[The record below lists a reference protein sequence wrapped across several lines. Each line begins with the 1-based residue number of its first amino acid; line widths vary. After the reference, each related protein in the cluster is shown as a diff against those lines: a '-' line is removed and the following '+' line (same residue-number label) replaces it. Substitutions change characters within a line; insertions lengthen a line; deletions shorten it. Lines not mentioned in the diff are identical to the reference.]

1 MAARELITDKNSL
14 QENAFILLDSAISEL
29 NRIRDF
35 EFGSD
40 RTYGSNDPRKAIVLA
55 ISWIGGQEMHNLA
68 GHYVEQISLSRQ
80 DDVIE
85 RWIECAA
92 GSGQYYLAYTS
103 IPDITSPAERLNYY
117 NRILLQESVR
127 RPMDKDWRDALD
139 SRMKVYKWEFV
150 FYETDL
156 F

>member
-1 MAARELITDKNSL
+1 
-14 QENAFILLDSAISEL
+14 
-29 NRIRDF
+29 
-35 EFGSD
+35 
-40 RTYGSNDPRKAIVLA
+40 
-55 ISWIGGQEMHNLA
+55 MHNLA

-85 RWIECAA
+85 RWIEGAA

-150 FYETDL
+150 MYETDL